1 MRALKFTGGFLLLA
15 ILLAVGYVALFGWNW
30 LREPVSRLA
39 TEKTGRELTI
49 GGDLQLSLGWPLLQ
63 VRAADVKFGNPSWA
77 SRTHMLTADDVDFSL
92 DLPAAL
98 FERRLALDIVALRQ
112 ANVFLEANAAGQKN
126 WLLDLEQK
134 DEEARLHIGRLALEK
149 SRLSYE
155 EAAQKTRLV
164 AEISTRDDKAEGDV
178 ILNAQGRYRG
188 QPFMARGSGGP
199 VLALRDERRPYPF
212 EIDAKIGRTSARAQG
227 TVTGFSKLRAL
238 DARVAVRGDSLAQ
251 LFPLLGIAL
260 PETPAYRTTGR
271 ITHSAGM
278 WRYEDF
284 SARIGNS
291 DCSGTL
297 QVDSAGRRA
306 GQRPFLHGELFCG
319 RLEWV
324 DLGPVVGTRNDD
336 KPSGAEPANKAAA
349 NKGAA
354 SDAVAE
360 PRRVLPAMPFRTER
374 WDSVDADIKLSAG
387 TIIHPRELPIEK
399 LFTHLRL
406 RDSVLSLAPLTFGVA
421 GGSLGGTI
429 KLDGQRNP
437 IQAQA
442 RLAAR
447 GIVFEKLFPTVQLK
461 SASIGHVTG
470 QLDLAGSGNSVA
482 DMLGTANGQVGL
494 VVAGGEVSKL
504 AMEMAGL
511 HVLEIVVLKIAGDKP
526 ITIRCG
532 MAGFEVKKGVMRA
545 EQLIFDTA
553 ISNVGGSGSIDFVQ
567 EKLDLTL
574 TPKSKEPSLVALR
587 SPIYLRGT
595 FARPE
600 VDVDKGR
607 IAARSLGA
615 LALGL
620 ANPLLA
626 LAPLVEAGPGMDSD
640 CGRLIAEVQRPAAK
654 AGR

>member
-1 MRALKFTGGFLLLA
+1 
-15 ILLAVGYVALFGWNW
+15 
-30 LREPVSRLA
+30 
-39 TEKTGRELTI
+39 ELVI
-49 GGDLQLSLGWPLLQ
+49 GGDLQLSLGWPLLH
-63 VRAADVKFGNPSWA
+63 VRASDVKFGNPSWA
-77 SRTHMLTADDVDFSL
+77 SQKHMLTADDVDFSL
-92 DLPAAL
+92 ALPTAL

-112 ANVFLEANAAGQKN
+112 ANIFLEANAAGQKN

-134 DEEARLHIGRLALEK
+134 NEEARLHIGRLALEK
-149 SRLSYE
+149 SRLNYE
-155 EAAQKTRLV
+155 EAAQKTSLV
-164 AEISTRDDKAEGDV
+164 ADISTRDDKAEGDV
-178 ILNAQGRYRG
+178 VLNARGQYRG

-212 EIDAKIGRTSARAQG
+212 EIEAKIGRTSVQAKG
-227 TVTGFSKLRAL
+227 SVTGFSKLRAL
-238 DARVAVRGDSLAQ
+238 DARVVLRGDSLAQ

-278 WRYEDF
+278 WRYQNF

-297 QVDSAGRRA
+297 QVDSAGRRT
-306 GQRPFLHGELFCG
+306 GPRPFLHGELFCG
-319 RLEWV
+319 KLDWV
-324 DLGPVVGTRNDD
+324 DLGPVIGSRNGE
-336 KPSGAEPANKAAA
+336 KPSAAA
-349 NKGAA
+349 AGEAA
-354 SDAVAE
+354 AE
-360 PRRVLPAMPFRTER
+360 YRRLLPAMPFRTER

-387 TIIHPRELPIEK
+387 TIIHPRQLPIEK

-406 RDSVLSLAPLTFGVA
+406 RDSVLSLEPLNFGVA
-421 GGSLGGTI
+421 GGTLGGTV

-437 IQAQA
+437 IQAQT
-442 RLAAR
+442 RLAAK
-447 GIVFEKLFPTVQLK
+447 GIVFERLFPTVKLK
-461 SASIGHVTG
+461 SASFGHVTA
-470 QLDLAGSGNSVA
+470 QIEIAGSGNSVA
-482 DMLGTANGQVGL
+482 TMLGTANGNVGL

-526 ITIRCG
+526 TPMRCG
-532 MAGFEVKKGVMRA
+532 MAGFDVQNGVMQA

-553 ISNVGGSGSIDFVQ
+553 ISNVSGSGSIDFRQ

-574 TPKSKEPSLVALR
+574 MPKSKKPSLIALR

-600 VDVDKGR
+600 VDVDTGR
-607 IAARSLGA
+607 IAVRSLGA

-640 CGRLIAEVQRPAAK
+640 CGRLIAEAQQPAANK